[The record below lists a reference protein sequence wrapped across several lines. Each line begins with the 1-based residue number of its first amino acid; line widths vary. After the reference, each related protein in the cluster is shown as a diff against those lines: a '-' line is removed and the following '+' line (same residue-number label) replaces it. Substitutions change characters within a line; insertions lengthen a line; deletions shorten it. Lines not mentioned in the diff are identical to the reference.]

1 MIRWF
6 DKYVKNAPARSHTG
20 DKKPAPATHAAAF

>member
-6 DKYVKNAPARSHTG
+6 DKYVKTAEPRGRGADATRAKASHQQ
-20 DKKPAPATHAAAF
+20 